1 MQQKVK
7 YAARMV
13 MIHSFKGC
21 RKVTGIRGRRIRQRK
36 KSAASS
42 FPEASSLRTNWRSE
56 ENSLCGGH
64 LDFMGVFTYLHML
77 LNYMRFMPE
86 V

>member
-1 MQQKVK
+1 M
-7 YAARMV
+7 
-13 MIHSFKGC
+13 
-21 RKVTGIRGRRIRQRK
+21 RQRK
-36 KSAASS
+36 KSAATS

-56 ENSLCGGH
+56 EEFLCGGH
-64 LDFMGVFTYLHML
+64 FDFMVVFTYLHML